1 MSPGSI
7 DLSQILASLFA
18 GLGMFFIGVKMIGTH
33 LKQLAGPRMRRLVEA
48 SVRSRV
54 RGSMLGTLA
63 GVMTQ
68 SSNAVTFILAS
79 MISAGLLDVRRA
91 VPVVVWSSVGTS
103 SLVLVATVQISSA
116 NRFQWPDFAFSER
129 RTSCR
134 TVS

>member
-1 MSPGSI
+1 
-7 DLSQILASLFA
+7 
-18 GLGMFFIGVKMIGTH
+18 MFFIGVRMIGTH

-103 SLVLVATVQISSA
+103 
-116 NRFQWPDFAFSER
+116 
-129 RTSCR
+129 
-134 TVS
+134 